1 MPIKTTETDAVP
13 ANWEHS
19 RTFMQDAF
27 RRLIRNKVAIIS
39 ATYILAMILIA
50 LLAPVVAPYSYGHQN
65 LARAF
70 EGPSAEFLFGTDRLG
85 RCILS
90 RVIWGSRVSLGVG
103 FGVTFIT
110 VVIGVIMGLV
120 SGYFGGWV
128 DSVTMRLTDITFAF
142 PGLLFAILIMAL
154 LGPGLLNVFIALSIT
169 GWASLARLVRSQV
182 LSIRETEFVEAA
194 RAIGAKNSSIL
205 TRHVLANITGP
216 IIVSSTMTAGTFIL
230 GEASLSF
237 LGVGVKPPFPS
248 WGSMISGAT
257 DVFLSHPYMLF
268 FPSLALAGLILSF
281 NFLGDSL
288 RDALDP
294 KLKA

>member
-1 MPIKTTETDAVP
+1 
-13 ANWEHS
+13 
-19 RTFMQDAF
+19 MQDAF